1 MTIKFDEV
9 ITERARF
16 REVFNEPSQ
25 VILDKNID
33 HIDDICAAYI
43 NASPFIIVTTM
54 GADGLLDTSP
64 KGDPAGFVQIFVQIL
79 DNKTLAIPERL
90 GNHRCDSFE
99 NILQNPAVGLIF
111 IIPGF
116 GVTLRVSGT
125 AQIVQD
131 KKLQKSMEINGKQP
145 NAVLIVNVEQAFA
158 HCSKAIMRSKIWH
171 SNDWPDTSELP
182 NLGVAMVTH
191 GKLSATVDEMQNV
204 VINDEK
210 TRLY

>member
-1 MTIKFDEV
+1 MTIKFDKV
-9 ITERARF
+9 ITNRSQF
-16 REVFNEPSQ
+16 REIFDEPSQ
-25 VILDKNID
+25 AIIDKNID
-33 HIDDICAAYI
+33 HIDDICASYI
-43 NASPFIIVTTM
+43 KASPFIILSTF
-54 GADGLLDTSP
+54 GADGNMSTSP
-64 KGDPAGFVQIFVQIL
+64 KGDPAGFVQIL

-99 NILQNPAVGLIF
+99 NILVNPKVGIIF

-125 AQIVQD
+125 AKIVQD

-145 NAVLIVNVEQAFA
+145 SAVLIINVEQAFA

-171 SNDWPDTSELP
+171 SNQWPASSELP

-191 GKLSATVDEMQNV
+191 GKLSATAKQMQDI

>member
-1 MTIKFDEV
+1 MSIKFDE
-9 ITERARF
+9 IISTRQRF
-16 REVFNEPSQ
+16 REIFDEPSQ

-33 HIDDICAAYI
+33 HIDDICASYI
-43 NASPFIIVTTM
+43 KASPFIILSTI
-54 GADGLLDTSP
+54 GADGDLSTSP
-64 KGDPAGFVQIFVQIL
+64 KGDPAGFVQIL
-79 DNKTLAIPERL
+79 DSKTLAIPERL

-99 NILQNPAVGLIF
+99 NILVNPKVGIIF

-125 AQIVQD
+125 ATIVRD
-131 KKLQKSMEINGKQP
+131 KKLQKSMAINGKQP
-145 NAVLIVNVEQAFA
+145 NAVLIINVEQAFA
-158 HCSKAIMRSKIWH
+158 HCSKAIMRAKIWQQQQ
-171 SNDWPDTSELP
+171 WPDVSNLP

-191 GKLSATVDEMQNV
+191 GELSVDATQMQDI

>member
-1 MTIKFDEV
+1 MSIKFDEI
-9 ITERARF
+9 ITDQQRF
-16 REVFNEPSQ
+16 REIFNPPSQ

-43 NASPFIIVTTM
+43 NASPFIIISTL
-54 GADGLLDTSP
+54 GADGLISTSP
-64 KGDPAGFVQIFVQIL
+64 KGDPAGFVQIL
-79 DNKTLAIPERL
+79 DHKTLAIPERL

-99 NILQNPAVGLIF
+99 NILVNPNIGVIF

-125 AQIVQD
+125 AQIVRD
-131 KKLQKSMEINGKQP
+131 EKLQQSMAINGKQP

-158 HCSKAIMRSKIWH
+158 HCSKAIMRGKIWQ
-171 SNDWPDTSELP
+171 SDAWPDSSQLP

-191 GKLSATVDEMQNV
+191 SKLSTTAEKMQEI
-204 VINDEK
+204 VINDEN

>member
-9 ITERARF
+9 ITQRSRF
-16 REVFNEPSQ
+16 REIFEEPSQ
-25 VILDKNID
+25 VVLDKTID
-33 HIDDICAAYI
+33 HIDKICASYI
-43 NASPFIIVTTM
+43 NASPFIIVTTI

-64 KGDPAGFVQIFVQIL
+64 KGDPAGFAQIL
-79 DNKTLAIPERL
+79 DSKTLAIPERL

-99 NILQNPAVGLIF
+99 NILLNPTVGIIFLI
-111 IIPGF
+111 PNF

-125 AQIVQD
+125 AQIVRDQ
-131 KKLQKSMEINGKQP
+131 KLQKSMEINGKQP

-158 HCSKAIMRSKIWH
+158 HCSKSIMRSGLWQADKWQDI
-171 SNDWPDTSELP
+171 SDLP

-191 GKLSATVDEMQNV
+191 GKLSASAQDMQNI